1 MSQKDSLRA
10 KQLKAAAKRRA
21 KRPVAQFTPP
31 AELKAKG
38 NVERRMIRDHVDLLQ
53 NIEATLVAAARQSE
67 DINDYV
73 VELVLRAAITRTES
87 DRPTV
92 VEAVARLDNI
102 RDIRPELTEELWTN
116 GLQTIYSSLRRH
128 SDCRPGDTAYLDF
141 VDDYV
146 W

>member
-53 NIEATLVAAARQSE
+53 NIEATLVEAARQSD
-67 DINDYV
+67 DINDYI
-73 VELVLRAAITRTES
+73 VELVLRAAIARTES
-87 DRPTV
+87 NSPTV
-92 VEAVARLDNI
+92 IEAKARLDI
-102 RDIRPELTEELWTN
+102 VRDKHHR
-116 GLQTIYSSLRRH
+116 
-128 SDCRPGDTAYLDF
+128 
-141 VDDYV
+141 
-146 W
+146 